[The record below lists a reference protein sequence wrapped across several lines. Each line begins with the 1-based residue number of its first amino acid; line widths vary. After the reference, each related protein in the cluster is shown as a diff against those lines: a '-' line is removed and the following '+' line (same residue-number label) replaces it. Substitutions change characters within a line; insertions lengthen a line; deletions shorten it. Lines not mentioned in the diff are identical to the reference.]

1 MDNIISVAVG
11 IVQYSGS
18 QIVFHLK
25 NWCTLWDFMNIV
37 LPIIVPFVGM
47 GTVMCMRTTDARH
60 AENAKFLVTIKDGQ
74 LGYIAVVM
82 DLVMIYDLTG
92 KTMTSAAV
100 IACLTG
106 AAAIALGTVVAAH
119 GAVYTTPLD
128 TAGKTFRQRVK
139 HFAVMWFSVAVTVG
153 AAMLFHHSHHY
164 LVESAA
170 TQADTG
176 TQHGT

>member
-1 MDNIISVAVG
+1 
-11 IVQYSGS
+11 
-18 QIVFHLK
+18 
-25 NWCTLWDFMNIV
+25 
-37 LPIIVPFVGM
+37 
-47 GTVMCMRTTDARH
+47 MCMRTTDARH

-119 GAVYTTPLD
+119 GAVYTNLLI
-128 TAGKTFRQRVK
+128 RQERP
-139 HFAVMWFSVAVTVG
+139 
-153 AAMLFHHSHHY
+153 
-164 LVESAA
+164 SANA
-170 TQADTG
+170 
-176 TQHGT
+176 